1 MSSSGSRAAT
11 IRLVGGRPAIDLVN
25 TISWRRAPE
34 PRQQDHLLT
43 VDDALR
49 WCVRAGVL
57 SEAESTALAAGP
69 GVGNVLLPALRAVRD
84 AIGRHLVDVPTPEL
98 PELEPLIVDALTHSR
113 LVDLG
118 DRVSWRVAD
127 LDESTP
133 ARRIVLDLY
142 AYLSDPRGRLG
153 VCADEECRWA
163 FVDTSKRGDRIW
175 CSSADCGNRHRARR
189 HHALRRTKQD
199 AP

>member
-1 MSSSGSRAAT
+1 M
-11 IRLVGGRPAIDLVN
+11 
-25 TISWRRAPE
+25 
-34 PRQQDHLLT
+34 LT
-43 VDDALR
+43 ADDALR

-57 SEAESTALAAGP
+57 SDAESAALARTS
-69 GVGNVLLPALRAVRD
+69 GVRRVLLPALCAVRD

-98 PELEPLIVDALTHSR
+98 PELEPLIVDAIAHSR
-113 LVDLG
+113 LVDVG
-118 DRVSWRVAD
+118 GRASWQVAD